1 MRLQKTTYDGKELY
15 YVRLYRYRCYFHKD
29 LVRKIDVGNQ
39 FDYTVDFPII
49 GCDIVEVDSNLV
61 IVPGNNN
68 LFIFSCD
75 ECKIHEIDSV
85 IKMFDT
91 DGGDYALILSK
102 KDRIKIKWS
111 NGNEQWITLLY
122 TDGKQE
128 DIPNEELLKYL

>member
-1 MRLQKTTYDGKELY
+1 
-15 YVRLYRYRCYFHKD
+15 
-29 LVRKIDVGNQ
+29 
-39 FDYTVDFPII
+39 VDFPII
-49 GCDIVEVDSNLV
+49 GCDIVEVDNNLV

-85 IKMFDT
+85 IKKFDA
-91 DGGDYALILSK
+91 DGGDYVLILSG

-111 NGNEQWITLLY
+111 NGNDQWITLLY
-122 TDGKQE
+122 KDGKQE